1 MKKAFIVTSSI
12 EVNNNNPLTYSKVRS
27 YFSNEERLRQTI
39 MTIAS
44 LDLVSDTETTIYI
57 LDTSENWQ
65 QYRDQLLYQ
74 KNLKFISI
82 KEEFPDIYEI
92 VTTHP
97 QKSYCEC
104 LSVST
109 FIRKYQKELFENDY
123 IFKISGRY
131 FIDSSFDPAVF
142 NKYSTDRIFYKQPI
156 AWEWKDKWNYSLV
169 DRRQEQGN
177 NYLYQYSSVI
187 FGWGK
192 KHHKHFL
199 DMWSGMAA
207 MLALPH
213 MYHFDIETL
222 GYYLTRPFE
231 KDIIETDWTVY
242 GWLGPSGEFARY

>member
-12 EVNNNNPLTYSKVRS
+12 EVNNNNPLTYSTVRS

-109 FIRKYQKELFENDY
+109 FIRKYQKGRG
-123 IFKISGRY
+123 KIKLK
-131 FIDSSFDPAVF
+131 
-142 NKYSTDRIFYKQPI
+142 NKT
-156 AWEWKDKWNYSLV
+156 N
-169 DRRQEQGN
+169 
-177 NYLYQYSSVI
+177 
-187 FGWGK
+187 
-192 KHHKHFL
+192 
-199 DMWSGMAA
+199 
-207 MLALPH
+207 
-213 MYHFDIETL
+213 
-222 GYYLTRPFE
+222 E
-231 KDIIETDWTVY
+231 K
-242 GWLGPSGEFARY
+242 